1 MSIATL
7 ANRLVT
13 HQLTI
18 RTETAPQFV
27 DLTDRLQ
34 TIVRDSG
41 IQHGQVIVF
50 TRHTTAAIRIN
61 ENEPEL
67 MRDFVAF
74 LERVAPQSLP
84 YYHNDFEVRTVN
96 MTDDECA
103 NAHAHCRQL
112 LMATSETIPVVDGEL
127 CLGTWQRVFL
137 VELDHARDR
146 SVVVQVLGQ

>member
-13 HQLTI
+13 EQLVI
-18 RTETAPQFV
+18 RTETAPQFI
-27 DLTDRLQ
+27 DLTDRIQ
-34 TIVRDSG
+34 TIVRESG
-41 IQHGQVIVF
+41 IQHGQVVVF

-74 LERVAPQSLP
+74 LERVAPEGHP
-84 YYHNDFEVRTVN
+84 YFHNDFEVRTVN

-112 LMATSETIPVVDGEL
+112 FMATSETVPIVDGEL
-127 CLGTWQRVFL
+127 CLGTWQRIFL
-137 VELDHARDR
+137 VELDHSRDR
-146 SVVVQVLGQ
+146 SVIVQVLGQ

>member
-1 MSIATL
+1 MSVATL

-13 HQLTI
+13 HQMTI
-18 RTETAPQFV
+18 RTETAPQFI
-27 DLTDRLQ
+27 DLTEHVQ
-34 TIVRDSG
+34 TIVRESG
-41 IQHGQVIVF
+41 IRHGQATVF

-74 LERVAPQSLP
+74 LERVAPQGHP

-96 MTDDECA
+96 MTPEECA

-112 LMATSETIPVVDGEL
+112 LMATSETIPIVDGEL
-127 CLGTWQRVFL
+127 CLGTWQRIFL